1 MHDHPGRLVND
12 DQMRILEAD
21 IERDRLR
28 FRLGGFGF
36 RQPHGN
42 YLAGADA
49 LRRIA
54 QNLSAAWAAAPDAAI
69 KDQLL
74 EAAARQIGQVALQ
87 GAVETVAGI
96 LGSDPDLDPLS
107 A

>member
-1 MHDHPGRLVND
+1 
-12 DQMRILEAD
+12 
-21 IERDRLR
+21 
-28 FRLGGFGF
+28 
-36 RQPHGN
+36 
-42 YLAGADA
+42 